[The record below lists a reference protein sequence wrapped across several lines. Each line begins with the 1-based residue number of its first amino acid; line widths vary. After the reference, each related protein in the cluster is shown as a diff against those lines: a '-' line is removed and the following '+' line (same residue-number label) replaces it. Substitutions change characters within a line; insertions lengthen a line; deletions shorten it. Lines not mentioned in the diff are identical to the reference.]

1 MTFFSRDTCPILE
14 RERER
19 ERESYFPYFK
29 GSEAMQFV
37 VLYPINLSQ
46 VYEKANELQFIH
58 MQVYKKANELQFI
71 KSIEV
76 MQLDPPICWATMF

>member
-1 MTFFSRDTCPILE
+1 
-14 RERER
+14 
-19 ERESYFPYFK
+19 
-29 GSEAMQFV
+29 MQLV

-46 VYEKANELQFIH
+46 VYKKANELQFIHMQVYKKANELQFIH

>member
-1 MTFFSRDTCPILE
+1 
-14 RERER
+14 
-19 ERESYFPYFK
+19 
-29 GSEAMQFV
+29 MQLV

-46 VYEKANELQFIH
+46 VYKKANELQFIH

-76 MQLDPPICWATMF
+76 MQLDPPICWATIF

>member
-1 MTFFSRDTCPILE
+1 
-14 RERER
+14 
-19 ERESYFPYFK
+19 
-29 GSEAMQFV
+29 MQLV

-46 VYEKANELQFIH
+46 VY
-58 MQVYKKANELQFI
+58 KKADEHQFI